1 MKVQDLIKKHQLSTL
16 EMFILATP
24 AQQKNFCL
32 KNNLPL
38 LSITELGDLL
48 QIITTQKVQSKIN
61 EIGFSALP
69 DYLRTCEISNEAFNI
84 QPDKIT
90 VAFLKML
97 KEKNEEFLNQKN
109 HVNRGLSPK
118 LPIPQQSQTNIHAP

>member
-1 MKVQDLIKKHQLSTL
+1 MKAQNEKYNRKWREYVNLV
-16 EMFILATP
+16 TP

-38 LSITELGDLL
+38 LSITELDDLL
-48 QIITTQKVQSKIN
+48 QI
-61 EIGFSALP
+61 
-69 DYLRTCEISNEAFNI
+69 
-84 QPDKIT
+84 IT

-97 KEKNEEFLNQKN
+97 KKKNEEFLNQKN

-118 LPIPQQSQTNIHAP
+118 LPIPRQSQINIHGP